1 MDDELRVNRLAVTH
15 EAEQYREPA
24 AFVAGRQRA
33 TATAF
38 RAAMRH
44 SRRVRFA
51 RIAVPVVAIL
61 VIGAVFMATW
71 LNPLRL
77 IGNLPAGL
85 RDVVISGT
93 KVKMQ
98 QPRLSGFTR
107 DARPYELSALSA
119 AQDITKPDQIEL
131 TKLRAKIHMADDSKV
146 ELSAANGLF
155 DTKAEKLTLED
166 DILVTSTS
174 GYEGRLSHAVVN
186 TRTGNIV
193 SERPVTLKTRNGTI
207 NANAMEIDQAGQTV
221 RFERGVSMLLMPN
234 KDQGNTPAPAPP
246 Q

>member
-1 MDDELRVNRLAVTH
+1 VKRLAVTH
-15 EAEQYREPA
+15 EAEQYRDPSAFA
-24 AFVAGRQRA
+24 ATRQRA

-44 SRRVRFA
+44 SRWVRFA
-51 RIAVPVVAIL
+51 RLAVPAVAVL
-61 VIGAVFMATW
+61 VIAGVFLATW

-119 AQDITKPDQIEL
+119 AQDITKPDLIEL
-131 TKLRAKIHMADDSKV
+131 TELRA
-146 ELSAANGLF
+146 
-155 DTKAEKLTLED
+155 
-166 DILVTSTS
+166 
-174 GYEGRLSHAVVN
+174 
-186 TRTGNIV
+186 
-193 SERPVTLKTRNGTI
+193 
-207 NANAMEIDQAGQTV
+207 
-221 RFERGVSMLLMPN
+221 
-234 KDQGNTPAPAPP
+234 
-246 Q
+246 